1 MSGILDQ
8 LINSLSNEQTKRA
21 LPPEQRKSVDSNAA
35 SGALLSAVLRGLAQK
50 SQTKE
55 GASSLWDMLTKH
67 AEQGN
72 LPTNSP
78 AAGKGIEVRD
88 LDPKVTDEILGN
100 IFGENADKVQGRL
113 GKVITLDA
121 ETTKK
126 LLGAILPS
134 ILGGVLGQAK
144 ASPEA
149 SPQSLPDILGKAR
162 EELNKR
168 QPKSGSV
175 FDAILD
181 RDHDGDVDL
190 SDLFGMLGGG
200 SSNAPAPKA
209 PSSPGPTSF

>member
-8 LINSLSNEQTKRA
+8 LLKSLS
-21 LPPEQRKSVDSNAA
+21 PEQSGRAVPEEHRKTTDTGAA

-67 AEQGN
+67 AEQGH
-72 LPTNSP
+72 LPTNAP
-78 AAGKGIEVRD
+78 ASGKGIEVRD
-88 LDPKVTDEILGN
+88 LDPKRTDEILSN

-113 GKVITLDA
+113 GKVITLDP

-126 LLGAILPS
+126 LMGAILPS

-144 ASPEA
+144 SSPNA
-149 SPQSLPDILGKAR
+149 SPQSLPEILGKAK

-175 FDAILD
+175 FDVILD
-181 RDHDGDVDL
+181 RDHDGNVDL
-190 SDLFGMLGGG
+190 SDLISILKGGG
-200 SSNAPAPKA
+200 SGAAAPKA
-209 PSSPGPTSF
+209 PSSAGPTDF

>member
-8 LINSLSNEQTKRA
+8 LIKSLSNEQTERVIT
-21 LPPEQRKSVDSNAA
+21 PEQRKTTDPSAA

-72 LPTNSP
+72 LPTNTPTS
-78 AAGKGIEVRD
+78 GKGIEVRD
-88 LDPKVTDEILGN
+88 LDPKVTDEILSN

-113 GKVITLDA
+113 GKVITLDP

-126 LLGAILPS
+126 LMGAILPS
-134 ILGGVLGQAK
+134 ILGGLLGQAK
-144 ASPEA
+144 SSPTA
-149 SPQSLPDILGKAR
+149 DPQSLPDILGKAT
-162 EELNKR
+162 EELNQR
-168 QPKSGSV
+168 QPKSGSI

-190 SDLFGMLGGG
+190 SDVLGMLRGGA
-200 SSNAPAPKA
+200 SQAPAKPNP
-209 PSSPGPTSF
+209 PSSGSTEF

>member
-1 MSGILDQ
+1 
-8 LINSLSNEQTKRA
+8 
-21 LPPEQRKSVDSNAA
+21 
-35 SGALLSAVLRGLAQK
+35 
-50 SQTKE
+50 
-55 GASSLWDMLTKH
+55 MLTKH

>member
-8 LINSLSNEQTKRA
+8 LIKSLSNEQTERVIT
-21 LPPEQRKSVDSNAA
+21 PEQRKTTDPSAA

-55 GASSLWDMLTKH
+55 GASSIWDMLTKH

-72 LPTNSP
+72 LPSDTPTS
-78 AAGKGIEVRD
+78 GKGIEVRD
-88 LDPKVTDEILGN
+88 LDPKVTDEILSN

-126 LLGAILPS
+126 LMGAILPS
-134 ILGGVLGQAK
+134 ILGGLLGQAK
-144 ASPEA
+144 SSPSA
-149 SPQSLPDILGKAR
+149 SPQSLPDILGKAT
-162 EELNKR
+162 EELNQR
-168 QPKSGSV
+168 QPKSGSI

-190 SDLFGMLGGG
+190 SDVLGMLRGGA
-200 SSNAPAPKA
+200 SQAPAKPT
-209 PSSPGPTSF
+209 PSSSGPTEF